1 MKFMKTGVNEF
12 VNKCCRLIWSSADSS
27 HNLDTPDMFD
37 SSEYLPQI
45 LPDLNS
51 DLLSGSRNSFFAVK
65 NIKVGLSPTG
75 PSFSHEVLTF
85 IRVNEGLVK
94 GRCDL
99 FRKKHQAPK
108 PKLTGCIRGAR
119 TAE

>member
-1 MKFMKTGVNEF
+1 MKTGVNEF

-45 LPDLNS
+45 LPNLNS
-51 DLLSGSRNSFFAVK
+51 DLLSGSRNSFFFAFK
-65 NIKVGLSPTG
+65 NIKVRLSATG

-85 IRVNEGLVK
+85 IRVDEGLVK
-94 GRCDL
+94 V
-99 FRKKHQAPK
+99 KM
-108 PKLTGCIRGAR
+108 
-119 TAE
+119 